1 MIVLGHLFE
10 LDQVLL
16 DLDVLDLTINSAI
29 V

>member
-1 MIVLGHLFE
+1 MIVQGNLFK

-16 DLDVLDLTINSAI
+16 DLDVLDLTIHSAI